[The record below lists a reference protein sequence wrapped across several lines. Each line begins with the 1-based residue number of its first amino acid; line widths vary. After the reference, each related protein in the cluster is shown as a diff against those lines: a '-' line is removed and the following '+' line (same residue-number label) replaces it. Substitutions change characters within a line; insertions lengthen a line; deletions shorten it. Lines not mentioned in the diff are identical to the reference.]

1 MQTPNGAERETGLP
15 AVGRVP
21 WGSHFCIFYETKQD
35 LLDIL
40 VPYFKTGLEANE
52 CCLWIVTPYEFLSE
66 ADAIAALRQKLPNID
81 DYLRGRQLTVRRHS
95 DWFAGNGIFDTSKA
109 VARFRRKSA
118 EAERRGLSGLRV
130 NGSSAWISFQLGP
143 AKFCKFERDLDAWL
157 ANGRIIVACT
167 FPLHL
172 IGAGEILD
180 AARTHQFAVTV
191 RNGVWK
197 RVEIADVKDARAAKR
212 NASRSLHKLSPRQR
226 ETLQR
231 IAEGQNTK
239 EIAGLLGISAKTVE
253 AHRLQLMRRL
263 KIHDVP
269 GLVRLAI
276 RTGLVSA
283 ET

>member
-1 MQTPNGAERETGLP
+1 MKTPNRVERETGLK

-52 CCLWIVTPYEFLSE
+52 RCLWIVTPYEFLSVE
-66 ADAIAALRQKLPNID
+66 EAADALREKLSDID
-81 DYLRGRQLTVRRHS
+81 DYLRSGQLTVARHT
-95 DWFAGNGIFDTSKA
+95 DWFAGNGISDTSRA
-109 VARFRRKSA
+109 VRRFRRKSA
-118 EAERRGLSGLRV
+118 EAEKRGLSGLRV

-143 AKFCKFERDLDAWL
+143 AKFCEFERDLDGWL

-172 IGAGEILD
+172 IGAGQILD

-197 RVEIADVKDARAAKR
+197 RVEIADVKNARVEKR
-212 NASRSLHKLSPRQR
+212 NTSGSLPKLSPRQR

-239 EIAGLLGISAKTVE
+239 EIAGLLGISVKTVE

-263 KIHDVP
+263 KIHDIP

-283 ET
+283 EL

>member
-1 MQTPNGAERETGLP
+1 MKTPKGAERETGLK

-21 WGSHFCIFYETKQD
+21 SGSHFCIFYETKRD

-52 CCLWIVTPYEFLSE
+52 LCLWIVTPYEFLSVEE
-66 ADAIAALRQKLPNID
+66 ATEALRQRLPDID
-81 DYLRGRQLTVRRHS
+81 DYLRSEQLTVVRHT
-95 DWFAGNGIFDTSKA
+95 DWFAGNGISDTSQG
-109 VARFRRKSA
+109 VRRFRRKSA

-143 AKFCKFERDLDAWL
+143 DKFCEFERDLDAWL

-172 IGAGEILD
+172 IGAGQILD

-197 RVEIADVKDARAAKR
+197 RVEIADVKNARVEKR
-212 NASRSLHKLSPRQR
+212 NTSGSLPKLSSRQR

-239 EIAGLLGISAKTVE
+239 EIAGLLGISVKTVE

-283 ET
+283 EL

>member
-15 AVGRVP
+15 AVGRVA
-21 WGSHFCIFYETKQD
+21 WGSHFCMFYETRHD

-52 CCLWIVTPYEFLSE
+52 CCLWIVTPYEFLSV
-66 ADAIAALRQKLPNID
+66 ARATQALRQKLPDID
-81 DYLRGRQLTVRRHS
+81 EYLRDGQLAIVRHA
-95 DWFAGNGIFDTSKA
+95 DWFAGNGVVDTSKA
-109 VARFRRKSA
+109 IARFRRKSA
-118 EAERRGLSGLRV
+118 EAEKRGLSGLRV
-130 NGSSAWISFQLGP
+130 NGSSAWISLSLGRK
-143 AKFCKFERDLDAWL
+143 KFCEFERMLDARL
-157 ANGRIIVACT
+157 SDRRVIVACT
-167 FPLHL
+167 FPLNL
-172 IGAGEILD
+172 SGAGQILD

-191 RNGVWK
+191 RSGMWR
-197 RVEIADVKDARAAKR
+197 RVEIADVKNARLEKQKT
-212 NASRSLHKLSPRQR
+212 SPSLHKLSPRQR

-239 EIAGLLGISAKTVE
+239 EIAGLLGISVKTVE

-269 GLVRLAI
+269 GLVRFAI

-283 ET
+283 EM